1 MTLLANAQ
9 RTVVLIRKA
18 DPTEPSRLDDTQV
31 YYLEVVDG
39 DDRRSRRVRCSME
52 DEVWTASQELH
63 PTADDALSFYAERV
77 IGIDLGA
84 PETATF
90 HLFMPRYSE
99 WEEHLR
105 ERRAAKG

>member
-1 MTLLANAQ
+1 MTLLTNAQ
-9 RTVVLIRKA
+9 RTVTLIRKA

-31 YYLEVVDG
+31 YYLEVADG
-39 DDRRSRRVRCSME
+39 GETRSRRVRCSME
-52 DEVWTASQELH
+52 DEVWTASQDLR
-63 PTADDALSFYAERV
+63 PTDDDALSFYAERV

-90 HLFMPRYSE
+90 HLFMQRYSE

-105 ERRAAKG
+105 ERRPPKG